1 MAICQPIVSEIAYR
15 TWCID
20 EYGMD
25 AMFLLE
31 GDEKALLID
40 TGTGVF
46 DIPELVRQLTN
57 KPVMVALTHGHIDHA
72 GGMNQ
77 FEEVYLHPADFAMA
91 QAVTPE
97 ERGGYVDTMLS
108 MSDGIYSVTRY
119 DVVVPNT
126 RARLLPLQGGTYLH
140 LGNRDVMVF
149 DTPGHTPGGL
159 SYLDKKERLLFS
171 GDACNMNTLL
181 AAMGQP
187 ATERTCV
194 TALKQTAEKLE
205 ALHPY
210 YDRHYNGHIG
220 YADAKSCMPMPE
232 CLVRDCIALCENL
245 LAGTI
250 VGEKVENP
258 FCGECRLA
266 RNNTMQIVY
275 RDDQVK

>member
-119 DVVVPNT
+119 DVVVPKT
-126 RARLLPLQGGTYLH
+126 RARLLPLHGG
-140 LGNRDVMVF
+140 DI
-149 DTPGHTPGGL
+149 PA
-159 SYLDKKERLLFS
+159 S
-171 GDACNMNTLL
+171 
-181 AAMGQP
+181 GQP
-187 ATERTCV
+187 RCDG
-194 TALKQTAEKLE
+194 L
-205 ALHPY
+205 
-210 YDRHYNGHIG
+210 
-220 YADAKSCMPMPE
+220 
-232 CLVRDCIALCENL
+232 
-245 LAGTI
+245 
-250 VGEKVENP
+250 
-258 FCGECRLA
+258 
-266 RNNTMQIVY
+266 
-275 RDDQVK
+275 